1 MMDKIAQKMT
11 ELGFTQYEA
20 KAYICLLQN
29 FPATRYE
36 ISKKSGVPRSAIYDV
51 IHRLEAFGAVNA
63 ISEKPEK
70 YVPLPPDRFADLL
83 EKRYVSKLND
93 FFENVQELQV
103 NMESENLWNIT
114 GYPNMILKA
123 KEMISNARAEIYLST
138 WDREIQ
144 ELLPELQAAAD
155 RGVKVVLFSFTTNVN
170 IGYVFSY
177 GLDEEA
183 LGKIWDHK
191 IILVTDQEELLMGE
205 ANLKFPRKVAWT
217 RNKAIVM
224 IAANHIILDIT
235 LFSLRTGADI
245 SDVVIESH
253 PGELEILGE
262 MLNEKFPPKS
272 QLKLDVL
279 R

>member
-1 MMDKIAQKMT
+1 
-11 ELGFTQYEA
+11 
-20 KAYICLLQN
+20 
-29 FPATRYE
+29 
-36 ISKKSGVPRSAIYDV
+36 
-51 IHRLEAFGAVNA
+51 
-63 ISEKPEK
+63 
-70 YVPLPPDRFADLL
+70 
-83 EKRYVSKLND
+83 
-93 FFENVQELQV
+93 
-103 NMESENLWNIT
+103 
-114 GYPNMILKA
+114 
-123 KEMISNARAEIYLST
+123 
-138 WDREIQ
+138 
-144 ELLPELQAAAD
+144 
-155 RGVKVVLFSFTTNVN
+155 
-170 IGYVFSY
+170 
-177 GLDEEA
+177 
-183 LGKIWDHK
+183 
-191 IILVTDQEELLMGE
+191 MGE